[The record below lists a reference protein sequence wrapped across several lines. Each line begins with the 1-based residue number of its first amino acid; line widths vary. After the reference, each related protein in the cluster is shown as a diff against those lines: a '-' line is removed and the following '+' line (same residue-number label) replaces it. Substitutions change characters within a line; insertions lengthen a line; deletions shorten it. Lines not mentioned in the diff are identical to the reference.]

1 MGKIEENGQVVTK
14 FSITGYSLGGLV
26 SRYVIGV
33 LHQRKFFEN
42 VTPVNFNT
50 FATPHIGLPRYPN
63 FFSALANSLGPR
75 LLSRT
80 GEQFFAVDKWSPS
93 GRPLLA
99 VMADPGMIASW
110 FPLRHDLLGMI
121 YRSDF
126 LSGFRVV
133 PTQNHLRKRVSGP
146 HISPSSAI
154 ERGPGS
160 MTSLCRT

>member
-1 MGKIEENGQVVTK
+1 MENLKQRGLTVTK
-14 FSITGYSLGGLV
+14 FSVTGYSLGGLV
-26 SRYVIGV
+26 SRYLIGV
-33 LHQRKFFEN
+33 LHQRRFFEN

-99 VMADPGMIASW
+99 VMADPGK
-110 FPLRHDLLGMI
+110 PVPDLPHPS
-121 YRSDF
+121 RF
-126 LSGFRVV
+126 AQLS
-133 PTQNHLRKRVSGP
+133 
-146 HISPSSAI
+146 A
-154 ERGPGS
+154 
-160 MTSLCRT
+160 

>member
-1 MGKIEENGQVVTK
+1 MTK
-14 FSITGYSLGGLV
+14 LSVTGYSLGGLV
-26 SRYVIGV
+26 SRYLIGV

-63 FFSALANSLGPR
+63 FFSALANSLGPK

-99 VMADPGMIASW
+99 VMADPGTVAQCHS
-110 FPLRHDLLGMI
+110 
-121 YRSDF
+121 
-126 LSGFRVV
+126 LSGGICLTSRLDRIFY
-133 PTQNHLRKRVSGP
+133 QALELFP
-146 HISPSSAI
+146 HKTIYANA
-154 ERGPGS
+154 
-160 MTSLCRT
+160 